1 MRGFYLTSSIL
12 NVGTALCLQFLL
24 FSSTCGFILG
34 WEMEE
39 WRAELEAAIHCGLQ
53 DSGDD
58 DSELEQEAFLD
69 AFEQW
74 VED

>member
-1 MRGFYLTSSIL
+1 VFDFVISED
-12 NVGTALCLQFLL
+12 VGVALCLQFFL
-24 FSSTCGFILG
+24 FSSTYGFILG

-39 WRAELEAAIHCGLQ
+39 WQVELEAAIHCGLQ

-69 AFEQW
+69 AFEQR
-74 VED
+74 VEDSNE